1 MGRNYWGDIE
11 GKFWFGIQSSDDPS
25 YFKEPCSIEEDEDGE
40 ETSLV
45 YSFDETDVELLEEVI
60 DEIVNE
66 LGDSKEKLDR
76 FLDLRDSSGDDLISK
91 ETGILASDIKPI
103 LTLYARM
110 KLGNQILDCI
120 RKNGQ
125 CIFECEL

>member
-25 YFKEPCSIEEDEDGE
+25 YFKEPCSIEEDEDGD

-45 YSFDETDVELLEEVI
+45 YSFDETDIEAIEEVVG
-60 DEIVNE
+60 EIINE
-66 LGDSKEKLDR
+66 LGDSKEKLDK

-91 ETGILASDIKPI
+91 ETGILASDMKSI

-120 RKNGQ
+120 KKNGQ

>member
-11 GKFWFGIQSSDDPS
+11 GKFWFGIQSSDDPF

-45 YSFDETDVELLEEVI
+45 YSFDETDVEVLEEVI

>member
-25 YFKEPCSIEEDEDGE
+25 YFKEPCSIEEDEDGD

-45 YSFDETDVELLEEVI
+45 YSFDETDIEAIEEVVG
-60 DEIVNE
+60 EIINE
-66 LGDSKEKLDR
+66 LGDSKEKLDK

-91 ETGILASDIKPI
+91 ETGILASDMKLI

-120 RKNGQ
+120 KKNGQ

>member
-11 GKFWFGIQSSDDPS
+11 GKFWFGIQSSDDPF

-45 YSFDETDVELLEEVI
+45 YSFDETDVEVLEEVI

-120 RKNGQ
+120 RKNGR
-125 CIFECEL
+125 CILS

>member
-11 GKFWFGIQSSDDPS
+11 GKFLFGIQSSDDPS
-25 YFKEPCSIEEDEDGE
+25 CFKEPCSIEEDEDGE

-45 YSFDETDVELLEEVI
+45 YSFDEADVELIEEVI

-66 LGDSKEKLDR
+66 LGDSKEKLDK

-120 RKNGQ
+120 KKNGQ

>member
-25 YFKEPCSIEEDEDGE
+25 YFKEPCSIEEDEDGD

-45 YSFDETDVELLEEVI
+45 YSFDETDIEAIEEVVG
-60 DEIVNE
+60 EIINE
-66 LGDSKEKLDR
+66 LGDSKEKLDK

-91 ETGILASDIKPI
+91 ETGILASDTKPI

-120 RKNGQ
+120 KKNGQ

>member
-25 YFKEPCSIEEDEDGE
+25 YFKEPCSIEEDEDGD

-45 YSFDETDVELLEEVI
+45 YSFDETDVEAIEEVVG
-60 DEIVNE
+60 EIINE
-66 LGDSKEKLDR
+66 LGDSKEKLDK

-91 ETGILASDIKPI
+91 ETGILASDMKSI

-120 RKNGQ
+120 KKNGQ

>member
-25 YFKEPCSIEEDEDGE
+25 YFKEPCSIEEDEDGD

-45 YSFDETDVELLEEVI
+45 YSFDETDVEAIEEVVG
-60 DEIVNE
+60 EIINE
-66 LGDSKEKLDR
+66 LGDSKEKLDK
-76 FLDLRDSSGDDLISK
+76 FLNLRESSGDDLISK

-120 RKNGQ
+120 KKNGQ